1 MLNFSN
7 TIKSK
12 TIIILQIFILIF
24 IGFYI
29 KKKYFDILNDTFSP
43 KIESFKNDSEEKPH
57 IFFEKNI
64 KDIKDSK
71 SKNIIKKIKELIES
85 YNNLEEI
92 QDIEFPKKIEK
103 QKYIEL
109 FKNIYENINK
119 ELEIQNKKDPKI
131 TDLIVKIKQIRD
143 TIKSEIILLEKMDDI
158 KEQQIFKLEYNNIF
172 EEEKPFSLSC
182 LLDLK
187 NSENIYLF
195 YRDDVSYEFTSNI
208 EFIKNSSNNHNI
220 ILFEG
225 DNFDGNFIILNDIQK
240 KTNLIDF
247 KSLKIVTKEYFNST
261 YLQNLANKKNEILL
275 FTEPDNLGKCFRIK
289 LQPNEIIL
297 DDQNKN
303 DQNEKKRFVKFFENK
318 SIKSI
323 ILPGDTKNQNDR
335 TFRNIRLEIT
345 DENLKTKPFKKNNT
359 DITPDIKL
367 NSKSEYKILA
377 LYSNIDTKTAQK
389 VLNENKQQ
397 IHKLKNE
404 LVKKIDEK
412 IKKQASN
419 KSLEQTIMNN
429 LLDRI
434 YNKITNY
441 TSNMNYSKNN

>member
-1 MLNFSN
+1 M
-7 TIKSK
+7 
-12 TIIILQIFILIF
+12 
-24 IGFYI
+24 YEE
-29 KKKYFDILNDTFSP
+29 
-43 KIESFKNDSEEKPH
+43 KIEEAEKSLISFQ
-57 IFFEKNI
+57 
-64 KDIKDSK
+64 
-71 SKNIIKKIKELIES
+71 SKNKNRIKRH
-85 YNNLEEI
+85 
-92 QDIEFPKKIEK
+92 
-103 QKYIEL
+103 EL
-109 FKNIYENINK
+109 FIERTTRKMELDEILENI
-119 ELEIQNKKDPKI
+119 QSD
-131 TDLIVKIKQIRD
+131 
-143 TIKSEIILLEKMDDI
+143 
-158 KEQQIFKLEYNNIF
+158 
-172 EEEKPFSLSC
+172 
-182 LLDLK
+182 
-187 NSENIYLF
+187 
-195 YRDDVSYEFTSNI
+195 
-208 EFIKNSSNNHNI
+208 
-220 ILFEG
+220 
-225 DNFDGNFIILNDIQK
+225 LNDIQEK
-240 KTNLIDF
+240 DIPIDF

-275 FTEPDNLGKCFRIK
+275 FTEPYNLGKCFRIK

-345 DENLKTKPFKKNNT
+345 DKNLKTKPFKKNNT